1 VTGKQADIMVLDD
14 EAAEQPLTSGLN
26 LFLIYLCLSCLI
38 SVMAQA
44 AMAGT
49 LNYIN

>member
-1 VTGKQADIMVLDD
+1 MVLDD
-14 EAAEQPLTSGLN
+14 EAVEQPLTSGLN
-26 LFLIYLCLSCLI
+26 LFFLVYLCLSCLI